1 MIAAAPILTDLFLS
15 VAALIGLGV
24 LHHVI
29 SGRGAWD
36 PLNRRFLF
44 GLRITMLLFAA
55 RALAILTGAGVFHIL
70 VLIGA
75 AMIPVAVLILT
86 EGLLRRHAPPV
97 IKAFIGVGT
106 VAFILLILWPGMTT
120 DRIRLYALLAF
131 QVGGLLAA
139 GFMVLT
145 RDTSTLSTSE
155 NRAVGRLGF
164 SLILLIPLAAAD
176 FLSDV
181 IGLPIQMSGLGVL
194 FLCWLSISLGR
205 QEAGHRGALTGF
217 AVVVGAAGVA
227 AVLLAL
233 MGRMDRDGMIM
244 TLAVVT
250 AAMLTASVYNEARAL
265 RSEEQSLS
273 LLRQLAG
280 NEADATTYLRS
291 LQGHPLVA
299 GAAFIDGDGL
309 ADLDPTVLRQIFTVT
324 PVLRRADPP
333 FTFGAEGDHV
343 SHLFSRFD
351 ATHILLI
358 RPDPL
363 WLVALSM
370 PTIMASDRAELE
382 LQAVQR
388 MAALLA
394 KADDATG

>member
-1 MIAAAPILTDLFLS
+1 ME
-15 VAALIGLGV
+15 
-24 LHHVI
+24 VI
-29 SGRGAWD
+29 
-36 PLNRRFLF
+36 F
-44 GLRITMLLFAA
+44 
-55 RALAILTGAGVFHIL
+55 V
-70 VLIGA
+70 
-75 AMIPVAVLILT
+75 
-86 EGLLRRHAPPV
+86 
-97 IKAFIGVGT
+97 
-106 VAFILLILWPGMTT
+106 LLILWPGMTT
-120 DRIRLYALLAF
+120 DRVRLYALLAF

-139 GFMVLT
+139 GSMVLT
-145 RDTSTLSTSE
+145 RDTSSLSTSE

-181 IGLPIQMSGLGVL
+181 IGIPIQISGLGVL

-227 AVLLAL
+227 ATLLAIET
-233 MGRMDRDGMIM
+233 GMDRDGIIM
-244 TLAVVT
+244 TLAVVL
-250 AAMLTASVYNEARAL
+250 AAMLAASIYNEARAL

-280 NEADATTYLRS
+280 SETDVTTYLRS
-291 LQGHPLVA
+291 LQGHPMVA
-299 GAAFIDGDGL
+299 GAAFIDGAGL
-309 ADLDPTVLRQIFTVT
+309 ADLDPTVLCHIFTTT

-333 FTFGAEGDHV
+333 FTTGAEGDHIT
-343 SHLFSRFD
+343 HLFSRFD
-351 ATHILLI
+351 ATHILLV
-358 RPDPL
+358 RSDPL

-394 KADDATG
+394 KVDHATD